1 MTDISTNDLTYHQL
15 RQIKLRKIPQ
25 EEPSLSSPLYSKV
38 SYSLAI

>member
-25 EEPSLSSPLYSKV
+25 EEPSVLHSTPR
-38 SYSLAI
+38 LAIA